1 MNIRAN
7 QVEVLDRLKL
17 LADANGGRLIAQ
29 AVVDDAKDESS
40 PLHAHFTWDTDKAAA
55 ERWLDQARTL
65 IRSVEITFRTET
77 TVVRAPYFVRDPEAG
92 PKEQGYI
99 AVKALRTDV
108 DLAREAIVNEFSRAA
123 DYLRRAQNVA
133 KALQMDEEVGDLV
146 KEIVALRDRV
156 AASDTHPHGY
166 D

>member
-77 TVVRAPYFVRDPEAG
+77 TVIRTPYFVRDPEAG

-99 AVKALRTDV
+99 SVKAVRKES
-108 DLAREAIVNEFSRAA
+108 DLAREVLVQEFSRVA
-123 DYLRRAQNVA
+123 DLMRRARALA
-133 KALQMDEEVGDLV
+133 KALQLDEEVGAMVDS
-146 KEIVALRDRV
+146 IVELRDRV
-156 AASDTHPHGY
+156 AASAEQSA
-166 D
+166 